1 MPSSETHLTPR
12 QLTLVLAGAAVL
24 AVAITTLVVL
34 PAEYGIDPTGLGEL
48 AGFAR
53 LSAPA
58 ERLVETTNLAPPE
71 VLKMTEPFATDTVT
85 IELLPF
91 RLQRNGLE
99 YKLSMHPGETLVY
112 SWTASAPVYFE
123 FHGHTAATPDRPDIE
138 VMNYLVGTEATQS
151 GTLTAPLDG
160 IHGWFF
166 QNTTFEPVT
175 IELHLAGNYRLEPG
189 LLIPQ

>member
-1 MPSSETHLTPR
+1 MPGSQTRLTPR
-12 QLTLVLAGAAVL
+12 QLTLALAGTTVLAGA
-24 AVAITTLVVL
+24 ITILVVL
-34 PAEYGIDPTGLGEL
+34 PAEFGIDPTGLGEL
-48 AGFAR
+48 TGFIR
-53 LSAPA
+53 LSAPT
-58 ERLVETTNLAPPE
+58 ETLVETSVMAPPE
-71 VLKMTEPFATDTVT
+71 VLKVTEPFSTDTVT

-99 YKLSMHPGETLVY
+99 YKLSMRPGETLVY
-112 SWTASAPVYFE
+112 SWTATAPVYFE
-123 FHGHTAATPDRPDIE
+123 FHGHTKATPERKDIE

-151 GTLTAPLDG
+151 GTLTAPIEG

-166 QNTTFEPVT
+166 QNTGFEPVT